1 MFVQLLVTAFIAG
14 FVGVAVLGHVL
25 LLQAIFTTK
34 DNSSESADRK
44 AAPLGPLAKA

>member
-1 MFVQLLVTAFIAG
+1 MFVQLLVTAFVAG

-25 LLQAIFTTK
+25 LFQAIFTTK
-34 DNSSESADRK
+34 VNSRETAGRK